1 MLCESAALVCFNFL
15 NVLVFLVTEEE
26 NNVTILII
34 NKIKLKKKKKKTFST
49 APYETYCCSF
59 FFFSL
64 SLKIHIK
71 WIFWLMYEQVSRLCE
86 KFLHI
91 TWNLKHVVY

>member
-1 MLCESAALVCFNFL
+1 MLCESATLVCFNFL

-34 NKIKLKKKKKKTFST
+34 NKIKLKKKKTFST

-64 SLKIHIK
+64 SL
-71 WIFWLMYEQVSRLCE
+71 
-86 KFLHI
+86 
-91 TWNLKHVVY
+91 LKYISSGYFG

>member
-34 NKIKLKKKKKKTFST
+34 NKIKLKKKKKHFQQHPMKHIVAVF
-49 APYETYCCSF
+49 F